1 VYETFNM
8 SALWKLPI
16 IFVIENNQYGMGT
29 SVSRAAAGQ
38 DFADRGKSYGIP
50 GLQVDGMDVLEV
62 KKAGERAVE
71 HAISGKGPYILEMT
85 TYRYRGHSMSDPAKY
100 RTKDEVNKMRQERDP
115 IDNVKEKLLLT
126 GLEEKSLK
134 DIDTSIR
141 QIVSEAV
148 EFAQTSPEPDA
159 QELYTDVLVNS

>member
-1 VYETFNM
+1 
-8 SALWKLPI
+8 
-16 IFVIENNQYGMGT
+16 
-29 SVSRAAAGQ
+29 
-38 DFADRGKSYGIP
+38 
-50 GLQVDGMDVLEV
+50 MDVLEV

-126 GLEEKSLK
+126 GLEESHLK
-134 DIDTSIR
+134 I
-141 QIVSEAV
+141 
-148 EFAQTSPEPDA
+148 
-159 QELYTDVLVNS
+159 

>member
-1 VYETFNM
+1 
-8 SALWKLPI
+8 
-16 IFVIENNQYGMGT
+16 
-29 SVSRAAAGQ
+29 
-38 DFADRGKSYGIP
+38 
-50 GLQVDGMDVLEV
+50 
-62 KKAGERAVE
+62 
-71 HAISGKGPYILEMT
+71 
-85 TYRYRGHSMSDPAKY
+85 MSDPAKY

-115 IDNVKEKLLLT
+115 IDNVKEKLLLA

-134 DIDTSIR
+134 DIDASIR